1 MSGRVLR
8 AFLLGGVFWLVGMT
22 FLGCGSPTEPHFK
35 EGRLYFVN
43 NTRPSLGG
51 EEWIRAVFEETK
63 TEIDFNMT
71 YEGELTGVGAVEI
84 SDGLLAGGTEVT
96 VECRFRQ
103 QGDTFSIYKTLI
115 IDGNMTVGAYETN
128 WNTSQGMLTLRVH
141 KGIFNGP
148 DPAAGS

>member
-22 FLGCGSPTEPHFK
+22 FLGCGNPAKPRD
-35 EGRLYFVN
+35 GRLYFVN
-43 NTRPSLGG
+43 NTRPSVGG
-51 EEWIRAVFEETK
+51 EEWIKAVFDEIETDI
-63 TEIDFNMT
+63 EFNMT
-71 YEGELTGVGAVEI
+71 YEGELIIGVGAVPI
-84 SDGLLAGGTEVT
+84 SDELLAGGTEVT